1 MGSKRYIFRHLRCMA
16 ISAEEKN
23 LRRLL
28 DAIERNDVNVDVV
41 FEQTREI
48 AGNIRRLSWAA

>member
-1 MGSKRYIFRHLRCMA
+1 MA